1 MNRSLL
7 AIPLSLLLSAGVPA
21 LFAAEPAP
29 PAANVFSVVITAYGG
44 RDDCTGESVPPACTN
59 NADALRA
66 IKARHPKGIQIDLP
80 LTGTGIYFVS
90 GLPPGF
96 LDGFTFNPAAGVSVA
111 NVDGSLG
118 SGLQTTRRL
127 DFYCSPIKI
136 HTRLLPGGAAAE
148 DEKSRFLD
156 NGAFDD
162 AVVEP
167 VDCRRDLEHESVAW
181 PAGSGRQ
188 PCVPTVT
195 ANSVRMSAFE
205 PGVFGVSYARA
216 EPGTELSA
224 VPTDAAPGTIP
235 LFIGL
240 RLVDGGLVGA
250 AVTPGNAAVLT
261 PVLVRNSARTPLPPQ
276 AVPAGDTHS
285 SYWLDRSLLTL
296 RLHTRRS
303 FSVLANG
310 VEVYFCPDT
319 GSDIDSAGFGS
330 AGGSSLTWSH
340 WTRTRHQRATGHGFK
355 NGIVFGD
362 SISAPGGGPGRWPD
376 YFRQAVEFST
386 GVRLLRLDNYAVG
399 GHASPQQLAVMRTVK
414 LDSYDFAL
422 ILVGT
427 NNIQYQSGVA
437 GYVADLN
444 AMLDCCLA
452 ANPRMTVVLGVPP
465 LFYTR
470 AQAEAFGGQGQNS
483 QNYDRGAAYR
493 AALLEVAATR
503 RIKVALGTL
512 EELGPVVANLL
523 QTPKDPV
530 VNDNIHGGAMM
541 NRLLGYAFAKAYL
554 GAINPVPSQT
564 VASTPVPA
572 AWTTRQAACT
582 GLAPAAG
589 GPVAY
594 RIAANGEIS
603 FSGFVRLTSAPAR
616 GTATHVLT
624 LPMSFRPGDGT
635 RHFACPATDA
645 AGAPVE
651 SALVTVGTDG
661 RVTVQFPST
670 TPTGFY
676 LDNVDYHP

>member
-1 MNRSLL
+1 MLTAMPARP
-7 AIPLSLLLSAGVPA
+7 ADAPVPA
-21 LFAAEPAP
+21 AAG
-29 PAANVFSVVITAYGG
+29 VFSVVITAHGG
-44 RDDCTGESVPPACTN
+44 RDDCTGDAVPPACTN
-59 NADALRA
+59 NADALRT

-80 LTGTGIYFVS
+80 LTATGIYFVG
-90 GLPPGF
+90 GLPAGF

-111 NVDGSLG
+111 TVDGSLG
-118 SGLQTTRRL
+118 GGLQTTRRL
-127 DFYCSPIKI
+127 DVYYSPLKI
-136 HTRLLPGGAAAE
+136 HTRLLPGATAAE
-148 DEKSRFLD
+148 DEKTRFLD
-156 NGAFDD
+156 NGDFDD

-167 VDCRRDLEHESVAW
+167 VDCRRDLEHENVAW
-181 PAGSGRQ
+181 PAASGHQ
-188 PCVPTVT
+188 PAVPAVT
-195 ANSVRMSAFE
+195 ANSVRMTALT

-216 EPGTELSA
+216 EPGTDLSA
-224 VPTDAAPGTIP
+224 VPTDAAPGTVP

-250 AVTPGNAAVLT
+250 AITPGNAAVLA
-261 PVLVRNSARTPLPPQ
+261 PVIVRNGVRTPLPPQ
-276 AVPAGDTHS
+276 AVPAGETHS

-303 FSVLANG
+303 FSLLANG
-310 VEVYFCPDT
+310 VEVYFCPET
-319 GSDIDSAGFGS
+319 GSDIDSAGFGN
-330 AGGSSLTWSH
+330 AGGSSLAWSH

-355 NGIVFGD
+355 TGIVFGD
-362 SISAPGGGPGRWPD
+362 SISAPGGPGRWPE

-399 GHASPQQLAVMRTVK
+399 GQASPQQLALMRTVK
-414 LDSYDFAL
+414 LNGYDFAL
-422 ILVGT
+422 ILIGT
-427 NNIQYQSGVA
+427 NNIQGQSGVA

-470 AQAEAFGGQGQNS
+470 AQAEAFGGQGQDS
-483 QNYDRGAAYR
+483 QHYDRGAAYR
-493 AALLEVAATR
+493 AALLEVAAAR
-503 RIKVALGTL
+503 RVKVALGTL

-530 VNDNIHGGAMM
+530 VSDNIHGGAMM

-554 GAINPVPSQT
+554 GAINPVPSQA

-582 GLAPAAG
+582 SPAPATG

-594 RIAANGEIS
+594 RIAADGKIS
-603 FSGFVRLTSAPAR
+603 FSGYVRLTGTPAR
-616 GTATHVLT
+616 GTATPVLT
-624 LPMSFRPGDGT
+624 LPMSFRPADSA

-645 AGAPVE
+645 AGAPVA
-651 SALVTVGTDG
+651 SCLVTLGTDG
-661 RVTVQFPST
+661 KVTAQVAST
-670 TPTGFY
+670 AATGFY
-676 LDNVDYHP
+676 LDPVTYQP